1 MTLEEGLGTKKTL
14 MVVKEVEFGVYLGE
28 IARRRYYCRK
38 SRCRKAWRWEIR
50 SKYSCIRILRTG

>member
-14 MVVKEVEFGVYLGE
+14 MVVKEVEFGVYLGNSQE
-28 IARRRYYCRK
+28 K
-38 SRCRKAWRWEIR
+38 VLLPKKQVPEGVEIR